1 MTKERKACI
10 GGIWCS
16 LNIKRNNSFLS
27 VFFCDAV
34 SVWPLFLS
42 GTTTFASEFSE
53 SRYSPCLC
61 PLLNDLQSILSASY
75 ENTSVLFFNR
85 PREVEKS

>member
-1 MTKERKACI
+1 MYR
-10 GGIWCS
+10 GHLVS

-27 VFFCDAV
+27 VFFFCDAI
-34 SVWPLFLS
+34 SIWPLFLS

-53 SRYSPCLC
+53 SRYSPCLFN
-61 PLLNDLQSILSASY
+61 LFHELQSTLSTSY

-85 PREVEKS
+85 QREVEKS